1 MTWIQSENGVAVC
14 VSDGV
19 VIIPVRTG
27 GSDDRRY
34 EVRAVIP
41 HGDISHTLT
50 LGVILP
56 PAEVSLRQHAAGVIR
71 ELIEVAVSNGVA
83 SLSDLAG
90 VRVLPPEGDDGA
102 WGWER

>member
-1 MTWIQSENGVAVC
+1 VTWIQSENGVAVC
-14 VSDGV
+14 VSEGV
-19 VIIPVRTG
+19 AIVPVCACA
-27 GSDDRRY
+27 SEDRRY
-34 EVRAVIP
+34 EIRAVIP
-41 HGDISHTLT
+41 HGDISRTLT

-56 PAEVSLRQHAAGVIR
+56 PAEVPLRQHAAGVIR
-71 ELIEVAVSNGVA
+71 ELVEAAASNGVA